1 LGVEFVPPSI
11 ARESDQAH
19 HVLALDGWRGLAVI
33 VVLMGHFGADRYV
46 PNVSSFGVDLFF
58 VLSGRLMADI
68 LFVKQMPLPM
78 FFARR
83 FARVYPTLFVF
94 VLITGLA
101 FHGTVGEYGLKV
113 AAFALT
119 FTMNYALV
127 YGLPF
132 SLLDHIWSL
141 CVEEHS
147 YILLGLIAF
156 ATRSR
161 SKSIT
166 SGIILAA
173 GVIALINGAV
183 RIDTS
188 VGDPGL
194 VTWRTD
200 VAMAGIFISAAL
212 FIIFRPGLHRD
223 AWTWIAPCALASAI
237 LARMFGLDATV
248 FFGVKTILLAMAVI
262 GIEYSAPWFR
272 RNFEGDALRFFG
284 RCSFSIYLWQ
294 EPLYKLTGLGVV
306 PPVFLLILGVA
317 CGVASYYLI
326 ERPLRATLNA
336 MFSRQAVGQT
346 LAG

>member
-1 LGVEFVPPSI
+1 MPPSI
-11 ARESDQAH
+11 ARESDPAH
-19 HVLALDGWRGLAVI
+19 YIPALDGWRGLAVI
-33 VVLMGHFGADRYV
+33 MVLMGHFGADVYM
-46 PNVSSFGVDLFF
+46 PGFSTFGVDLFF

-83 FARVYPTLFVF
+83 FARVYPTLVVF

-101 FHGTVGEYGLKV
+101 FHGTIGEFGLKV

-119 FTMNYALV
+119 FTLNYATI
-127 YGLPF
+127 YGLPL

-166 SGIILAA
+166 SGLILAA
-173 GVIALINGAV
+173 GLMALVNGVV
-183 RIDTS
+183 RLHTTE
-188 VGDPGL
+188 GDPGL
-194 VTWRTD
+194 VMLRTD
-200 VAMAGIFISAAL
+200 VSMAGIFISAAFYL
-212 FIIFRPGLHRD
+212 ILRPRLHRD
-223 AWTWIAPCALASAI
+223 SWTWIAPCALASAI
-237 LARMFGLDATV
+237 LARIFGLDATV

-272 RNFEGDALRFFG
+272 RSFEGDVLRFFG
-284 RCSFSIYLWQ
+284 QCSFSIYLWQ
-294 EPLYKLTGLGVV
+294 EPFFKLTGLH
-306 PPVFLLILGVA
+306 LLPSVSLLMMGIA

-326 ERPLRATLNA
+326 ERPLRTTLNA
-336 MFSRQAVGQT
+336 MFSRRALKQT
-346 LAG
+346 LA

>member
-1 LGVEFVPPSI
+1 MPPSI
-11 ARESDQAH
+11 ARESDRTH

-33 VVLMGHFGADRYV
+33 VVLMGHFGADRYL
-46 PNVSSFGVDLFF
+46 PGFSSFGVDLFF
-58 VLSGRLMADI
+58 VLSGRLMAEI

-119 FTMNYALV
+119 FTLNYAFV

-147 YILLGLIAF
+147 YILLALIAF

-161 SKSIT
+161 SKFIT
-166 SGIILAA
+166 SGLILAA
-173 GVIALINGAV
+173 GLLALINGVV
-183 RIDTS
+183 RLDMS
-188 VGDPGL
+188 EGVPSQ
-194 VTWRTD
+194 VMWRTD

-212 FIIFRPGLHRD
+212 FIVLRPWRHRD
-223 AWTWIAPCALASAI
+223 SWTWIAPCALASAV
-237 LARMFGLDATV
+237 LARMFGLDAAA
-248 FFGVKTILLAMAVI
+248 FFGAKTILLAVAVI

-272 RNFEGDALRFFG
+272 RNFEGNALRFFG
-284 RCSFSIYLWQ
+284 LCSFSIYLWQ
-294 EPLYKLTGLGVV
+294 EPFYKLMGLGVV
-306 PPVFLLILGVA
+306 PPVFLLILGIT
-317 CGVASYYLI
+317 CGIASYYLI

-346 LAG
+346 LPG